1 MLACAIGKFD
11 ALHRG
16 HQALTAA
23 ARALGE
29 PAIMTFTGMA
39 AELGWE
45 PRLPIIAE
53 SDRQALLTAW
63 GVREITLPFAD
74 IRGFDPAAFLHRVQ
88 ALGVGAVVVG
98 EDFRFGRDRSGSA
111 AELPALAQAA
121 GLHCHVVP
129 AVCDASGIISSSRVR
144 AALAAGDCSAVH
156 QDLGRWHR
164 LHGTVVHGEGR
175 GRRLG
180 VPTCNI
186 SHWQNQP
193 PGPGVYAAWARL
205 GDSDTAIP
213 AAVNAGHLPTVSGG
227 RPFTVEA
234 HLIDWSGDAYDRS
247 ISIACVARLRGEQ
260 KFSDLTAL
268 QQQLTRDIH
277 AASTMLKRVPSSATE
292 RYTDH

>member
-1 MLACAIGKFD
+1 MRPRMLACAIGKFD

-16 HQALTAA
+16 HQALIAA

-53 SDRQALLTAW
+53 YDRQALLTAW
-63 GVREITLPFAD
+63 GVRETTLPFAD
-74 IRGFDPAAFLHRVQ
+74 IRGLDPAAFLHRVH

-98 EDFRFGRDRSGSA
+98 EDFRFGRDRSGNA
-111 AELPALAQAA
+111 TELPALAQAA
-121 GLHCHVVP
+121 GLQCQVIA
-129 AVCDASGIISSSRVR
+129 AVRDERGVISSSRVR
-144 AALAAGDCSAVH
+144 AALAAGDCATVH

-186 SHWQNQP
+186 GRWLNQP

-205 GDSDTAIP
+205 DDSEAVIP
-213 AAVNAGHLPTVSGG
+213 AAVNAGHLPTVGGG

-234 HLIDWSGDAYDRS
+234 HLLDWAGDAYDRR
-247 ISIACVARLRGEQ
+247 ISIECIQRLREE
-260 KFSDLTAL
+260 KRFPDVDAL
-268 QQQLTRDIH
+268 RYQIMADCAEARERL
-277 AASTMLKRVPSSATE
+277 AS
-292 RYTDH
+292 